1 MLAPLCTSNGLRH
14 PEGDAIDTSH
24 SWLPHRLSQL
34 YLGPQRSHPT
44 QRGLPSCLCAQNQKG
59 LALDGCLCPSEQT
72 VRTAPLRNAKP
83 SARASTSR
91 SLHRDGTWEFKT
103 QMNLEAE
110 PPNFWEGKYESAS
123 RVGLPSTTRGSSTTN
138 HFFQSA
144 QLGWLVPGFAKVSA
158 VIE

>member
-1 MLAPLCTSNGLRH
+1 MPLTLHSLDFLTNCPSFTWGHKDHTLHR
-14 PEGDAIDTSH
+14 EASH
-24 SWLPHRLSQL
+24 HASALKTKR
-34 YLGPQRSHPT
+34 
-44 QRGLPSCLCAQNQKG
+44 G

-72 VRTAPLRNAKP
+72 IRTAPLRNANP

-91 SLHRDGTWEFKT
+91 SLHRVGTWEFKT

-123 RVGLPSTTRGSSTTN
+123 RVDLPSTTRGSSTTN